1 VSVPPDDARAAA
13 PARAAGEDGA
23 AALRERLR
31 GYVGLQVEP
40 PVVAPEPV
48 NRAMVRNWCEAVGDT
63 NPVYLDAEAAARSP
77 HGGLVAPPAMI
88 QAWFFPPLG
97 TVRPAPGS
105 LMAEIIDLVRRSG
118 YPSVVAT
125 NSDQRHHRYARHG
138 ERLVRRT
145 SLTDVSEQKRTRL
158 GTGFF
163 LTTQATIED
172 ERQDVVCSL
181 DYRRFYFRPE
191 RAGP

>member
-1 VSVPPDDARAAA
+1 VPADRTEPGAAA
-13 PARAAGEDGA
+13 EATAEDG
-23 AALRERLR
+23 AALRERLL
-31 GYVGLQVEP
+31 GYIGLQVEP

-48 NRAMVRNWCEAVGDT
+48 NHAMVRNWCEAVGDT

-125 NSDQRHHRYARHG
+125 NSDQRHVRYARHG
-138 ERLVRRT
+138 ERLERRT

-158 GTGFF
+158 GIGFF

-181 DYRRFYFRPE
+181 DYRRFYFRPAAAD
-191 RAGP
+191 R